1 MRRRYLPRP
10 SDLAS
15 DLPPISYV
23 WETPNRRPRRAEWDI
38 PDQAAPG
45 RLTPAMRAK
54 LERIVRRAPEVMVKI
69 TGRTKGVAHLKSH
82 LAYITRNGEL
92 DGETEQG
99 AALTGRAGLKDLQQ
113 RWEDDAGLDHRRRRD
128 GSLSINIIL
137 SMPAGTDAIAVKD
150 SARAFA
156 VETFGHNH
164 DYVFVQHLD
173 DKHPHVHLTVRSLG
187 HDGKRLNPRKADLQ
201 AWRERFAGE
210 LRVRGIAAE
219 ATPRR
224 TRGRVRKADRG
235 AVLALRKRK
244 ITPDVDRLGRKEV
257 LSEVTGGRTAKH
269 PWDEQIKSRQ
279 DAIRRRYLDYA
290 VELQRSG
297 VAADHELARQIRQFI
312 DDMPVV
318 QTRRQALKNE
328 LSELANA
335 RRRDKEQ
342 GGNADLRGH
351 KRDDERTR

>member
-1 MRRRYLPRP
+1 MSRRYSPRP
-10 SDLAS
+10 TDLAS
-15 DLPPISYV
+15 ELPSISYI

-38 PDQAAPG
+38 LDPDVPG

-69 TGRTKGVAHLKSH
+69 TGRTKSVAHLKSH

-99 AALTGRAGLKDLQQ
+99 ATLAGRSGLKDLQQ
-113 RWEDDAGLDHRRRRD
+113 RWEDDAGLDDKRRRD
-128 GSLSINIIL
+128 ASLSVNIIL
-137 SMPAGTDAIAVKD
+137 SMPAGTDAVAVKD

-156 VETFGHNH
+156 IETFGYNH

-210 LRVRGIAAE
+210 LRLRGIAAE

-224 TRGRVRKADRG
+224 TRGQIRKADRG
-235 AVLALRKRK
+235 AVLAMRKRK
-244 ITPDVDRLGRKEV
+244 ITPDVDRLARKEV
-257 LSEVTGGRTAKH
+257 VSEMRGSRTVKH

-279 DAIRRRYLDYA
+279 DAIRRRYLEYA
-290 VELQRSG
+290 AELQRSG
-297 VAADHELARQIRQFI
+297 VAADRELARQIRQFVE
-312 DDMPVV
+312 DMPPVE
-318 QTRRQALKNE
+318 TRRLALKNE
-328 LSELANA
+328 LSELASS
-335 RRRDKEQ
+335 RRRDAKQDVGAKGHDET
-342 GGNADLRGH
+342 RG
-351 KRDDERTR
+351 DERTR

>member
-1 MRRRYLPRP
+1 MSRRYSPRP
-10 SDLAS
+10 TDLAS
-15 DLPPISYV
+15 EVPPISYV

-38 PDQAAPG
+38 PDPAAPG

-69 TGRTKGVAHLKSH
+69 TGRTKGVGHLKSH

-92 DGETEQG
+92 EAETEQG
-99 AALTGRAGLKDLQQ
+99 ATMGGRSGLKDLQQ
-113 RWEDDAGLDHRRRRD
+113 RWEDDAGLDNKRRRD
-128 GSLSINIIL
+128 GSLSVNIIL
-137 SMPAGTDAIAVKD
+137 SMPAGTDAVAVKD

-156 VETFGHNH
+156 IETFGYNH

-173 DKHPHVHLTVRSLG
+173 NKHPHVHLTVRSLG

-210 LRVRGIAAE
+210 LRLRGIAAE

-224 TRGRVRKADRG
+224 TRGRVRKANRG

-244 ITPDVDRLGRKEV
+244 ITPDVDRLARKEV
-257 LSEVTGGRTAKH
+257 LSEVRDGRTAEH

-279 DAIRRRYLDYA
+279 EAIRQRYLDYA
-290 VELQRSG
+290 AELQRSG
-297 VAADHELARQIRQFI
+297 AVADHVLARQVRQFVK
-312 DDMPVV
+312 DMPAVET
-318 QTRRQALKNE
+318 QRHALKNE
-328 LSELANA
+328 LSEFAST
-335 RRRDKEQ
+335 RRRGAEQ
-342 GGNADLRGH
+342 GVGKEGREKTRGQ
-351 KRDDERTR
+351 EPTR

>member
-1 MRRRYLPRP
+1 MSRRPSPRP
-10 SDLAS
+10 TDLAAE
-15 DLPPISYV
+15 LPPISYV

-38 PDQAAPG
+38 RDPAAPG
-45 RLTPAMRAK
+45 LLTPAMRAK

-69 TGRTKGVAHLKSH
+69 TGRTKDVAHLKSH

-92 DGETEQG
+92 DAETDQG
-99 AALTGRAGLKDLQQ
+99 ATTTGRAGLKDLQQ
-113 RWEDDAGLDHRRRRD
+113 QWEDDAGLDQKRRRD

-137 SMPAGTDAIAVKD
+137 SMPAGTDPVAVKD

-156 VETFGHNH
+156 IETFGYNH

-187 HDGKRLNPRKADLQ
+187 HNGKRLNPRKGDLQ

-210 LRVRGIAAE
+210 LRLRGIAAE

-244 ITPDVDRLGRKEV
+244 TVPDVDRLARTEV
-257 LSEVTGGRTAKH
+257 LSEVKGARIAKH
-269 PWDEQIKSRQ
+269 PWDDQIKSRQ

-290 VELQRSG
+290 AELQRSG
-297 VAADHELARQIRQFI
+297 VAADHELARQVRQFVK
-312 DDMPVV
+312 DMPTVE
-318 QTRRQALKNE
+318 TRRHALKNE
-328 LSELANA
+328 LSELANT
-335 RRRDKEQ
+335 RRRGAEQ
-342 GGNADLRGH
+342 RVDADRRDETQGH
-351 KRDDERTR
+351 ERTK

>member
-1 MRRRYLPRP
+1 MSRRNSPRP
-10 SDLAS
+10 NDLAAE
-15 DLPPISYV
+15 LPPISYV

-38 PDQAAPG
+38 PDPVAPG

-69 TGRTKGVAHLKSH
+69 TGRTKSMGHLKSH
-82 LAYITRNGEL
+82 LTYITRNGEL
-92 DGETEQG
+92 DAETEQG
-99 AALTGRAGLKDLQQ
+99 ATLAGRSGLKDLQQ
-113 RWEDDAGLDHRRRRD
+113 RWEDDAGLDDKRRRD

-137 SMPAGTDAIAVKD
+137 SMPAGTDAVAVKD

-156 VETFGHNH
+156 IETFGDNH

-210 LRVRGIAAE
+210 LRLRGVAAE

-235 AVLALRKRK
+235 AVLAIRKRAV
-244 ITPDVDRLGRKEV
+244 TPEVDRLAREAV
-257 LSEVTGGRTAKH
+257 LSEVKADKTVQHT
-269 PWDEQIKSRQ
+269 WDEQIKSRQ
-279 DAIRRRYLDYA
+279 DTIRRRYLDYA
-290 VELQRSG
+290 AELQRSG
-297 VAADHELARQIRQFI
+297 VEADHTLARQIRQFV
-312 DDMPVV
+312 DDMPAIE
-318 QTRRQALKNE
+318 TRRHALKKE
-328 LSELANA
+328 LEELANT
-335 RRRDKEQ
+335 RRLGAEQGVDAEGRDK
-342 GGNADLRGH
+342 ARG
-351 KRDDERTR
+351 KERAR

>member
-1 MRRRYLPRP
+1 MTRRRSPRP
-10 SDLAS
+10 TNLAS
-15 DLPPISYV
+15 ELPPISYV

-38 PDQAAPG
+38 PDPAAPG

-99 AALTGRAGLKDLQQ
+99 ATLAGRSGLKDLQQ
-113 RWEDDAGLDHRRRRD
+113 RWEDDAGLDDKRRRD
-128 GSLSINIIL
+128 GSLSVNIIL
-137 SMPAGTDAIAVKD
+137 SMPAGTDAVAVKD

-156 VETFGHNH
+156 IETFGDNH

-187 HDGKRLNPRKADLQ
+187 HDGRRLNPRKADLQ

-210 LRVRGIAAE
+210 LRLRGIAAE

-224 TRGRVRKADRG
+224 TRGRVRKADPG
-235 AVLALRKRK
+235 AVRALRKRN
-244 ITPDVDRLGRKEV
+244 ITPDVDRRPGGGAFGGEGRQECQTSLGR
-257 LSEVTGGRTAKH
+257 T
-269 PWDEQIKSRQ
+269 D
-279 DAIRRRYLDYA
+279 
-290 VELQRSG
+290 
-297 VAADHELARQIRQFI
+297 
-312 DDMPVV
+312 
-318 QTRRQALKNE
+318 
-328 LSELANA
+328 
-335 RRRDKEQ
+335 
-342 GGNADLRGH
+342 
-351 KRDDERTR
+351 

>member
-1 MRRRYLPRP
+1 
-10 SDLAS
+10 
-15 DLPPISYV
+15 
-23 WETPNRRPRRAEWDI
+23 
-38 PDQAAPG
+38 
-45 RLTPAMRAK
+45 
-54 LERIVRRAPEVMVKI
+54 MVKI

-92 DGETEQG
+92 DAETEQG
-99 AALTGRAGLKDLQQ
+99 AAMTGRSGLKDLQQ
-113 RWEDDAGLDHRRRRD
+113 RWEDDAGLDDKRRRD

-156 VETFGHNH
+156 IETFGYNH

-210 LRVRGIAAE
+210 LRLRGIAAE

-244 ITPDVDRLGRKEV
+244 ITPEVDRLAREEV
-257 LSEVTGGRTAKH
+257 LSEVRGGKTAER
-269 PWDEQIKSRQ
+269 PWDERIKSRQ
-279 DAIRRRYLDYA
+279 DAIRQRYLDYA
-290 VELQRSG
+290 AELQRSG
-297 VAADHELARQIRQFI
+297 AAAITRSRAR
-312 DDMPVV
+312 
-318 QTRRQALKNE
+318 
-328 LSELANA
+328 S
-335 RRRDKEQ
+335 
-342 GGNADLRGH
+342 GNSS
-351 KRDDERTR
+351 RTCPRSKPAGMC